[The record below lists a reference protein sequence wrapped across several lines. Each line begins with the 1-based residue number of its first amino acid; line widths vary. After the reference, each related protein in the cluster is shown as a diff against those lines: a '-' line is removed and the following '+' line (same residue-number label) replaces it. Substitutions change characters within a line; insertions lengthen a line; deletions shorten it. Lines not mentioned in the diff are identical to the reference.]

1 MSQLF
6 PRFSNSLA
14 RGGIAGVVVGA
25 SFTAWAAY
33 VGYWSPYVTG
43 VGEPRRQP
51 VPFSHQH
58 HVSGLGL
65 DCRYC
70 HTSVETSSFAGIPP
84 TETCM
89 TCHSQV
95 WRDAPMLEPVR
106 ASWRTGTP
114 LQWTRVNDLPD
125 YVYFDHSIHVQKGIG
140 CVSCHGDVDQMPLM
154 AKGESLYMRWC
165 LDCHR
170 HPEKQIRPADQ
181 VFAMRREARSPAA
194 GAELVRAHHIQTARL
209 EDCSICHR

>member
-6 PRFSNSLA
+6 PRFANPLA
-14 RGGIAGVVVGA
+14 RWSIVGVVAGA
-25 SFTAWAAY
+25 SFTACAAY
-33 VGYWSPYVTG
+33 LGYWSPYATG
-43 VGEPRRQP
+43 VGDPRPQP
-51 VPFSHQH
+51 VPFSHEH
-58 HVSGLGL
+58 HVRGLGL

-70 HTSVETSSFAGIPP
+70 HTAVETSSFAGIPP

-114 LQWTRVNDLPD
+114 LKWTRVNDLPD

-140 CVSCHGDVDQMPLM
+140 CVSCHGEVDRMPLM
-154 AKGESLYMRWC
+154 AKGRSLYMRWC

-170 HPEKQIRPADQ
+170 HPEEQIGPRDQ
-181 VFAMRREARSPAA
+181 VFAMPREARPAEER
-194 GAELVRAHHIQTARL
+194 AELVRENNIQSARL